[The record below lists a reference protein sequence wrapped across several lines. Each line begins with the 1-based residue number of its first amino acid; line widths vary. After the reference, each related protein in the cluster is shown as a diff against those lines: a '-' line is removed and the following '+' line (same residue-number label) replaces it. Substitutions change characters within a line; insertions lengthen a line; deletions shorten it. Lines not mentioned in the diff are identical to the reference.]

1 VTANVELLI
10 IGAGP
15 FGLSLAAQAA
25 HDQVDHLVLG
35 TPMGYWESNMPD
47 GMYLRSEC
55 DWHLDPLDVDTID
68 AYLASQQLTPADVLP
83 LSLPFYLGYA
93 RWFQQQ
99 KRIAPL
105 DVRVERLDK
114 RDGQLVAQLDDGQ
127 QISAK
132 NVVLALGFEYFR
144 HVPDDLLALLPPE
157 RYSHTCDAVDLRPF
171 REQRVLIVG
180 GRQSAFEWA
189 ALLLE
194 QGASSVHLSHRHAS
208 PAYQVADWTWVNAPV
223 AAMIDDPGWFRGLPE
238 IEREAVIQRMWGEG
252 RLKVEPWLQ
261 SRLASDAVTISP
273 RTQLADC
280 TELPSGE
287 LSVRLDDGQ
296 SFSVDHIIL
305 ATGYKVQLERIPLL
319 ALGNLLPEIETRNGF
334 PALDTHFQTS
344 VPGLYVTSMAAS
356 QDFGPFFGFTGAVR
370 TSARLIAAGV
380 KTV

>member
-1 VTANVELLI
+1 MTANVELLI

-83 LSLPFYLGYA
+83 LSLPFYLDYA

-319 ALGNLLPEIETRNGF
+319 AQGNLLPEIVSRNGF
-334 PALDTHFQTS
+334 PVLDTHFQTS